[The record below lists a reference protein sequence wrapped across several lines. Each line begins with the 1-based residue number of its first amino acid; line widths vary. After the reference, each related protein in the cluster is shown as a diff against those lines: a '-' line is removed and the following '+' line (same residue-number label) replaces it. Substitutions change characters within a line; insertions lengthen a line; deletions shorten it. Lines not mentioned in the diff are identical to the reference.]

1 MSFQTGEYKPRV
13 GLDSLYVAAVT
24 TDELGNYV
32 AGTPEYLAPA
42 AEASQ
47 ASAINSETIYADDQ
61 AYEQFTTKGETTIN
75 LSVTNVPLEL
85 LSRLTGQKFDD
96 ASGIFYEHGGVPPD
110 YALLFRS
117 MKSNGSYRYYAFLKC
132 KFDMPDEEAA
142 TKGES
147 PDPKMLA
154 LTVHAIKT
162 ACRFF
167 LPDSVEDGLIRMIGD
182 EDVTAFDPTGW
193 FDSVQIPAIVSASY

>member
-1 MSFQTGEYKPRV
+1 MAYDNGEYKPRV
-13 GLDSLYVAAVT
+13 GLDSVYVVPVT

-32 AGTPEYLAPA
+32 AGTPEYLAPV

-47 ASAINSETIYADDQ
+47 ASTVNSETIYADDQ
-61 AYEQFTTKGETTIN
+61 AYDQFTTKGETTIE
-75 LSVTNVPLEL
+75 LSVTNIPLEL
-85 LSRLTGQKFDD
+85 LARLTGQKFDD
-96 ASGIFYEHGGVPPD
+96 TSGIFYEHGGVPG
-110 YALLFRS
+110 YWALLFRS

-132 KFDMPDEEAA
+132 KFDVPDEEAA
-142 TKGES
+142 TKGET
-147 PDPKMLA
+147 PDPKMLQ

-162 ACRFF
+162 ACKFF
-167 LPDSVEDGLIRMIGD
+167 LPDGTVDGLIRMIGD